1 MNKVLEIQPDKNIK
15 DYYLHRKKLLFLAG
29 TIENNKATLWQKEV
43 VDILNKE
50 LVNESLLILNPR
62 RDIWTGSLEQTV
74 ENLELKKQIEWEL
87 QGLELADI
95 IYMHLEK
102 DSKSPISLLELGL
115 FAKSNK
121 ILLNCPDGF
130 YRKANVDIICEQYN
144 IDNIKDYYESIKVLI
159 QRIINK

>member
-1 MNKVLEIQPDKNIK
+1 MNKILEIQPDKNIK
-15 DYYLHRKKLLFLAG
+15 DYYLHRKKILFLAG
-29 TIENNKATLWQKEV
+29 TIENNNAPLWQKQVIE
-43 VDILNKE
+43 ILNNE

-62 RDIWTGSLEQTV
+62 RDVWTASLEQTV

-87 QGLELADI
+87 YGLELADI
-95 IYMHLEK
+95 IYMHFEK

-115 FAKSNK
+115 FAKSKK

-144 IDNIKDYYESIKVLI
+144 IENIKDYDASIKVLI
-159 QRIINK
+159 QKIINK